1 MITEIKSTHNS
12 KRLEIRWALSNVC
25 NFNCSYCFPGSH
37 EGNHKSPKDLDLLVE
52 NFNHMFDY
60 YKKNLNKNFFD
71 LKILGGEPTLW
82 KDIEQFVSKIK
93 EKHNVYIS
101 IITNGSRT
109 LRWWKK
115 NGHLF
120 DNVILSYHQKFGNL
134 QHMIDVADILYEQGK
149 KVTVHV
155 LMDPT
160 RWDQCIS
167 DIEHMKKYG
176 KYKWMIQTKKVIS
189 TSSFNSFYTDTQ
201 QKYLQKELKQYPRIS
216 WIIKNLK
223 LLVNGNIKI
232 FESTYIKNNKKYYA
246 SPQHYITTNQNNF
259 QGWQCA
265 IGLETIYI
273 DYDGLIKGSC
283 GQDILDNN
291 NILDNKF
298 KQKFKPVFSPVICKI
313 KCCNCPP
320 ETHITKQK
328 L

>member
-1 MITEIKSTHNS
+1 MITEIKSTHKSN
-12 KRLEIRWALSNVC
+12 RLEIRWALSNVC
-25 NFNCSYCFPGSH
+25 NFKCAYCFPGSN
-37 EGNHKSPKDLDLLVE
+37 EGNQRFPTDLNLLAE

-82 KDIEQFVSKIK
+82 KDIEKFIPKIK
-93 EKHNVYIS
+93 ERHNVYVS

-109 LRWWKK
+109 LRWWQK

-120 DNVILSYHQKFGNL
+120 DNVILSYHQKFGDL
-134 QHMIDVADILYEQGK
+134 QHMIDVADILYAQGK

-160 RWDQCIS
+160 CWDQCVS

-176 KYKWMIQTKKVIS
+176 KHKWMIQTKEVVS
-189 TSSFNSFYTDTQ
+189 THLFKSFYSESQRT
-201 QKYLQKELKQYPRIS
+201 YLQKELKQYPSIS
-216 WIIKNLK
+216 WLIKNLK

-246 SPQHYITTNQNNF
+246 SPQHYITTEQNNF
-259 QGWQCA
+259 KGWQCA

-273 DYDGLIKGSC
+273 EYDGLIKGSC
-283 GQDILDNN
+283 GQSILDNN
-291 NILDNKF
+291 NILDSNF
-298 KQKFKPVFSPVICKI
+298 KQKFKPKFSPVICKNNT
-313 KCCNCPP
+313 CSCPP
-320 ETHITKQK
+320 ETHVTKKK